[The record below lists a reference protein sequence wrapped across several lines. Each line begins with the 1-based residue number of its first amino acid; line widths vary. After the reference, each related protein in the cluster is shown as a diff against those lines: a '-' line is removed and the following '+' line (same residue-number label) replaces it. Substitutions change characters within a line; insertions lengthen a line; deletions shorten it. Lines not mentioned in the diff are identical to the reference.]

1 MDHLTKRFYTRE
13 EVVRLSAAMLIRI
26 GDFSIFM
33 LILTAQKM
41 YNTNVGVIRQRIL
54 DTCLPLLYKTFS
66 ITSPHYITAHQSEGL
81 NTATNCNSTQSG
93 VKLCN
98 YNNNHNIDTE

>member
-1 MDHLTKRFYTRE
+1 MDHLAKRFYTRE
-13 EVVRLSAAMLIRI
+13 EVVRLSTAMPIRL
-26 GDFSIFM
+26 GDFSIFS
-33 LILTAQKM
+33 LFLNAQKM
-41 YNTNVGVIRQRIL
+41 YNTNIGVIRQRIL

-98 YNNNHNIDTE
+98 YNNNHNIATE

>member
-1 MDHLTKRFYTRE
+1 MDHLAKRFYTRE
-13 EVVRLSAAMLIRI
+13 EMAKLAIATPITHKRCTIVTLAIR
-26 GDFSIFM
+26 
-33 LILTAQKM
+33 
-41 YNTNVGVIRQRIL
+41 VIRQWIL

-66 ITSPHYITAHQSEGL
+66 ITLPHYITAQQSEGL

-98 YNNNHNIDTE
+98 YNNNHNIRMICARWKIFNI